1 MTNAERF
8 AALNLPPPPAAAAM
22 PMTAGLLPMGGAP
35 GLANSMRG
43 MDAERGLRGSEGPT
57 GAAGAQGEQG
67 TPGNDG
73 ADSTVPGPPGPQGE
87 QGPPGNDGA
96 DSTVPGP
103 QGTQGEQG
111 PPGNDGADSTV
122 PGPPGPEGPAGP
134 AGPKGDSIRT
144 NHYGTRAVGITES
157 TQGHWF
163 DLVPHGEAIDPWL
176 NAELMEPVRFVSE
189 CGRFDLIMGVPK
201 HCEGWRMP
209 EKTDQQQAAALAQWQ
224 EISNNT
230 LLARIEALEA
240 RMNPPQTPLKP
251 ANRARLLRVQEPLPC
266 GCDPADHMDIHCQ
279 CPAA

>member
-1 MTNAERF
+1 MTNADRF
-8 AALNLPPPPAAAAM
+8 APLNLPPPAAAPM
-22 PMTAGLLPMGGAP
+22 PMTAGLMPMGSSP

-43 MDAERGLRGSEGPT
+43 TDAERGLRGSQGP
-57 GAAGAQGEQG
+57 A
-67 TPGNDG
+67 GNDG
-73 ADSTVPGPPGPQGE
+73 APGSDGA

-96 DSTVPGP
+96 
-103 QGTQGEQG
+103 QG

-144 NHYGTRAVGITES
+144 NRYGTRAVGITES

-163 DLVPHGEAIDPWL
+163 DLVPHGAAIDPWL
-176 NAELMEPVRFVSE
+176 NEEMVEPVRFVSE
-189 CGRFDLIMGVPK
+189 CGRFDLIVGVPK

-224 EISNNT
+224 EIANNT
-230 LLARIEALEA
+230 LLNRIEALEA
-240 RMNPPQTPLKP
+240 RMNPPQTPLKL
-251 ANRARLLRVQEPLPC
+251 ANPARLQRLQEPLPC